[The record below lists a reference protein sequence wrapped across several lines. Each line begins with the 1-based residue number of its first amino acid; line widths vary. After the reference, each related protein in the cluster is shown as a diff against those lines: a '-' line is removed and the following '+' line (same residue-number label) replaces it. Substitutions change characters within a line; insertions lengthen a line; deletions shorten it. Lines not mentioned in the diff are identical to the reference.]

1 MKKNKKA
8 KMTKLFDRAA
18 DIYTTNSEYHIRKAR
33 VLIHS
38 DKDNRT
44 YYGKILTIA
53 SPDFNKNNVHE
64 IREVYEPTKED
75 NRLRFRIRN
84 YQNVKKYKSIEKN
97 ENNSEERKIA
107 ILECNDGY
115 YEHIYSIGDIKVLR
129 SDLVETESKISIN
142 NHKVKIL
149 KLVLPKEEKNKKED
163 LVS

>member
-8 KMTKLFDRAA
+8 KMTKLFDKAA

-38 DKDNRT
+38 EKDHST

-64 IREVYEPTKED
+64 IREIYEPTKED

-115 YEHIYSIGDIKVLR
+115 YEHIYSIGDIKELR
-129 SDLVETESKISIN
+129 SDLVEFDTKISIN

-149 KLVLPKEEKNKKED
+149 KLILPKEESKKED
-163 LVS
+163 LIA

>member
-1 MKKNKKA
+1 MRKNKKA
-8 KMTKLFDRAA
+8 KMTKLFDKAA

-38 DKDNRT
+38 DKDNST

-64 IREVYEPTKED
+64 IREIYEPNKED

-115 YEHIYSIGDIKVLR
+115 YEHIYSIGDIKELR
-129 SDLVETESKISIN
+129 SDLVESDTKISIN

-149 KLVLPKEEKNKKED
+149 KLILPKEESKKED
-163 LVS
+163 LIA

>member
-1 MKKNKKA
+1 MKKNKNT
-8 KMTKLFDRAA
+8 KMTKLFDKAA

-38 DKDNRT
+38 DKDNST

-64 IREVYEPTKED
+64 IREIYEPTKED

-115 YEHIYSIGDIKVLR
+115 YEHIYSIGDIKELR
-129 SDLVETESKISIN
+129 SDLVESDTKISIN

-149 KLVLPKEEKNKKED
+149 KLILPKEESKKED
-163 LVS
+163 LIA